1 MVAPANLNGG
11 GQVVVSGAREA
22 VRRAVRLARDRGA
35 RKVVELAVSAP
46 FHCALMTPAAEGLR
60 QVLDDVEVRPLRMG
74 VVTNVEAALNSDP
87 GRVKALLAEQVVAPV
102 RWEETVRVLAGLG
115 CERVIELGPG
125 RVLSGLVR
133 RIDRSMS
140 TSNLEKPEDL
150 EKLGAEAEA

>member
-1 MVAPANLNGG
+1 
-11 GQVVVSGAREA
+11 
-22 VRRAVRLARDRGA
+22 
-35 RKVVELAVSAP
+35 
-46 FHCALMTPAAEGLR
+46 MTPAAEGLR
-60 QVLDDVEVRPLRMG
+60 QVLNDVEVSPLRMG

-102 RWEETVRVLAGLG
+102 RWEETVRALAGLG